1 MLTFFLKEPTSVLKK
16 ENICSLVRV
25 VPHFYLTSFFEK
37 REKKTLGHFTFSKT
51 NLSRARKERE
61 REREKEK
68 EREKEGERCLRR
80 RERESDARVREI
92 YGI

>member
-1 MLTFFLKEPTSVLKK
+1 M
-16 ENICSLVRV
+16 
-25 VPHFYLTSFFEK
+25 K
-37 REKKTLGHFTFSKT
+37 REKKTLDTSLFQKQTF
-51 NLSRARKERE
+51 RARGKR
-61 REREKEK
+61 EK